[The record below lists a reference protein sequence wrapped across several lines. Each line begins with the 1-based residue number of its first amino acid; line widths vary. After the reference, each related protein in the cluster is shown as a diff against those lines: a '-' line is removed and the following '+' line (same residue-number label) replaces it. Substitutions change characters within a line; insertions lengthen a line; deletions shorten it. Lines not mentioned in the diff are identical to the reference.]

1 MIKQFIKR
9 TVANKIVVFEP
20 GFGGI
25 KDLYQHDNDMD
36 PLHQHPS
43 EGRQK
48 EEVQEKR
55 YGGTGD
61 LGR

>member
-1 MIKQFIKR
+1 MIEQFIKR

-48 EEVQEKR
+48 EEVQE
-55 YGGTGD
+55 
-61 LGR
+61 

>member
-1 MIKQFIKR
+1 MIEQFIKR

-36 PLHQHPS
+36 PLHQHPG